1 MPNKKK
7 ASQAKRSSAKKR
19 SSIPRLVA
27 KKSKVKADIE
37 RKKSRAA
44 KRKSATVR
52 KPLLTDESASPQLAV
67 VAFTAGIAPQKAC
80 LPVPEAIKLVRSCCN
95 APDNLPLDTQ
105 LGVLIPSPTARNSF
119 CQCVADGVPTDR
131 SKIPCAASNTL
142 QDVVDA
148 IAC

>member
-1 MPNKKK
+1 MPKKK
-7 ASQAKRSSAKKR
+7 KGSKAKRGSAKKR
-19 SSIPRLVA
+19 FSVPKLTS
-27 KKSKVKADIE
+27 KSSKVEANVA
-37 RKKSRAA
+37 RKKSAA
-44 KRKSATVR
+44 PKKKLAQVR
-52 KPLLTDESASPQLAV
+52 KPLFADEDVSPQLAS
-67 VAFTAGIAPQKAC
+67 VASTAGIAPQKAC
-80 LPVPEAIKLVRSCCN
+80 LPLPAAIKLVRSCCK
-95 APDNLPLDTQ
+95 APDTLPLDTQ